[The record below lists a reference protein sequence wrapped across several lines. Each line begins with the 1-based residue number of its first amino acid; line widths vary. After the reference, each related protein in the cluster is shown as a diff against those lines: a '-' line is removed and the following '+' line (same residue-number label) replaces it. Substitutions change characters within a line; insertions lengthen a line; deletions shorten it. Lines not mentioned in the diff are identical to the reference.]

1 MLKQWFL
8 RPPLLLEVI
17 NERHDSIAVFLRP
30 DNSHVLESVGKSLKK
45 VKNIPKVLRQ
55 LKRGNGSG
63 HRGGEWSAI
72 VQFVFNAL
80 KIQTAMQELSG
91 ARRMLIYSKVY
102 LSYLKLSS
110 KFQLFVLDHGEL
122 CQPSPSEYW
131 SDDHRHC

>member
-8 RPPLLLEVI
+8 RPSLLLEVI
-17 NERHDSIAVFLRP
+17 NERHDSIAVFLQP

-45 VKNIPKVLRQ
+45 VKNIPKVLRR

-80 KIQTAMQELSG
+80 KIQNVMQELSG
-91 ARRMLIYSKVY
+91 AQNMLIYNKVCLPHSKH
-102 LSYLKLSS
+102 SS
-110 KFQLFVLDHGEL
+110 KF
-122 CQPSPSEYW
+122 
-131 SDDHRHC
+131 